1 MTLAHRVARLLP
13 WAVAVLAAAA
23 PAAHAA
29 ELYVGPKG
37 TPQGKGTRESP
48 WDIESALLGKPAV
61 RPGDTVYLLG
71 GTYRRR
77 PKENFEARLAGTEG
91 KPVHVRPAPGER
103 AIIDGGLLLQ
113 EPAAHLWVWDVEIL
127 VSEPQPEKP
136 VGPGSHPEGFT
147 RPWGGVHTQN
157 DPAHGG
163 RHCKLINLVVHDCRQ
178 GMSLWAGTRDLEVYG
193 CLIYDNGWKAV
204 DRGHGHGIYT
214 QNREGRKTVADCIFT
229 GGPDG
234 TYGLHAYGS
243 EKAFVDDYLV
253 EGNILYDGGPLLIGG
268 DRPSHDIRVRDNSL
282 YNASLRL
289 GRGAPSEDCEVRGN
303 VVVNGDLTITKFKQV
318 DERDNLVV
326 GWKAPRPAGARVVLR
341 PNKYDPRRANLAVYN
356 WEKKPTVPVDPGR
369 FLKAGDR
376 YRLMNPKDFFGK
388 PVLAGAYDGESIAV
402 PVAGEFGA
410 FVLLKE
416 SK

>member
-1 MTLAHRVARLLP
+1 MTPARRVARIMIWIVVLL
-13 WAVAVLAAAA
+13 VTAA

-29 ELYVGPKG
+29 EWYIGPKG
-37 TPQGKGTRESP
+37 TPQGAGTRESP
-48 WDIESALLGKPAV
+48 WDIESALLGNPAV
-61 RPGDTVYLLG
+61 RPGDTVYLLA

-77 PKENFEARLAGTEG
+77 PKENFEVRLAGAEG
-91 KPVHVRPAPGER
+91 KPVHVRPAPRER
-103 AIIDGGLLLQ
+103 AIIDGGLLVQ
-113 EPAAHLWVWDVEIL
+113 EPAAHLWIRELEIL
-127 VSEPQPEKP
+127 VTEPQPEKP

-157 DPAHGG
+157 DPERGG
-163 RHCKLINLVVHDCRQ
+163 RHCKFINLVIHDCRQ
-178 GMSLWAGTRDLEVYG
+178 GMSLWAGTRHVEVYG

-214 QNREGRKTVADCIFT
+214 QNKEDVQTVADCIFA

-243 EKAFVDDYLV
+243 AKAYVDNYLV
-253 EGNILYDGGPLLIGG
+253 EGNILYHCGPLMIGG
-268 DRPSHDIRVRDNSL
+268 GRPSRHIRVLNNCL
-282 YNASLRL
+282 YGASLRL

-303 VVVNGDLTITKFKQV
+303 VVVNGELSIVRFKEV
-318 DERDNLVV
+318 ARDDNLVL
-326 GWKAPRPAGARVVLR
+326 GEKTSRPAGARVVLR
-341 PNKYDPRRANLAVYN
+341 PNKSDPSRAHLAIFNLG
-356 WEKKPTVPVDPGR
+356 KKPAVPVDPGA

-388 PVLAGAYDGESIAV
+388 PVLAGAYDGEPIAI

-416 SK
+416 AK